1 MRRIRMFD
9 VPDHSSDFSPKRRSN
24 AIAFLNFAISTFH
37 LIVVAGSTAVFVA
50 GCWTMLEALR

>member
-1 MRRIRMFD
+1 MFD